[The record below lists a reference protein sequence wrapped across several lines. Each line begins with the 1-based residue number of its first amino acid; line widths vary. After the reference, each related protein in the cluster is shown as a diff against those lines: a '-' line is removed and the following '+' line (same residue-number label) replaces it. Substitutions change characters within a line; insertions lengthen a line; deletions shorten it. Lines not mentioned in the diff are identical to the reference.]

1 MKHPMKILEPT
12 TSEIRI
18 ASAAAIL
25 YLLNIL
31 LLPFIAFVLLLV
43 LYQRQ
48 RHNVSTLV
56 QCHLI
61 QAMRASICAGLMLIL
76 VSIGILLFGNL
87 HEVSTWIIFILY
99 VLCVHSVFILFGVFA
114 LTKALS
120 GKLYFYPLIGKST
133 THGAHDGS

>member
-1 MKHPMKILEPT
+1 MKILEPT
-12 TSEIRI
+12 AQEIQL
-18 ASAAAIL
+18 ASVAATL

-31 LLPFIAFVLLLV
+31 LLPFAAFLLLLL

-61 QAMRASICAGLMLIL
+61 QALRASICAGFMLIL
-76 VSIGILLFGNL
+76 VSACILLFGDL
-87 HEVSTWIIFILY
+87 RHIGTWMVLILY

-120 GKLYFYPLIGKST
+120 GKLYLYPLIGKAV
-133 THGAHDGS
+133 GRRG

>member
-1 MKHPMKILEPT
+1 MKILEPT
-12 TSEIRI
+12 AQEIQI
-18 ASAAAIL
+18 ASVAATL

-31 LLPFIAFVLLLV
+31 LLPFAAFVLLLL

-61 QAMRASICAGLMLIL
+61 QALRASICAGFMLIL
-76 VSIGILLFGNL
+76 VSAGILLFGDL
-87 HEVSTWIIFILY
+87 YQVGTWIVLILY

-120 GKLYFYPLIGKST
+120 GKLYFYPLIGKAV
-133 THGAHDGS
+133 GRRG

>member
-1 MKHPMKILEPT
+1 MKILEPT
-12 TSEIRI
+12 AQEIQI
-18 ASAAAIL
+18 ASTAATL

-31 LLPFIAFVLLLV
+31 LLPFAAFVLLLL

-61 QAMRASICAGLMLIL
+61 QALRASICAGFMLIL
-76 VSIGILLFGNL
+76 VSAGILLFGDL
-87 HEVSTWIIFILY
+87 RQVSTWIVLILY

-120 GKLYFYPLIGKST
+120 GKLYFYPLIGKVVGK
-133 THGAHDGS
+133 HG

>member
-1 MKHPMKILEPT
+1 MKILEPT
-12 TSEIRI
+12 TQEIRI
-18 ASAAAIL
+18 ASTAATL

-31 LLPFIAFVLLLV
+31 LLPFAAFVLLLL

-61 QAMRASICAGLMLIL
+61 QALRASICAGFMLIL
-76 VSIGILLFGNL
+76 VSAGILLFGDL
-87 HEVSTWIIFILY
+87 RQVGTWIVLILY

-120 GKLYFYPLIGKST
+120 GKLYFYPLIGKAVSQ
-133 THGAHDGS
+133 HG

>member
-1 MKHPMKILEPT
+1 MKILEPT
-12 TSEIRI
+12 KEEIQI
-18 ASAAAIL
+18 ASTAATL

-31 LLPFIAFVLLLV
+31 LLPFAAFVLLLV

-61 QAMRASICAGLMLIL
+61 QAMRASICAGVMLIL
-76 VSIGILLFGNL
+76 VSAGILLFGDWQY
-87 HEVSTWIIFILY
+87 VGTWMILILY
-99 VLCVHSVFILFGVFA
+99 FLCVHSVFILFGVFA

-120 GKLYFYPLIGKST
+120 GKLYFYPLIGRSASQR
-133 THGAHDGS
+133 GEISESS

>member
-1 MKHPMKILEPT
+1 MKILEPT
-12 TSEIRI
+12 KEEIQI
-18 ASAAAIL
+18 ASTAATL

-31 LLPFIAFVLLLV
+31 LLPFAAFVLLLV
-43 LYQRQ
+43 LYQKQ

-61 QAMRASICAGLMLIL
+61 QAMRASICAGFMLIL
-76 VSIGILLFGNL
+76 VSAGILLFGDW
-87 HEVSTWIIFILY
+87 HHVGTWMILILY

-120 GKLYFYPLIGKST
+120 GKLYFYPLIGRSASQ
-133 THGAHDGS
+133 GGEIA

>member
-1 MKHPMKILEPT
+1 MKILEPT
-12 TSEIRI
+12 AQEIQI
-18 ASAAAIL
+18 ASAAATL

-31 LLPFIAFVLLLV
+31 LLPFGAFVLLLL

-61 QAMRASICAGLMLIL
+61 QALRASICACFMLIL
-76 VSIGILLFGNL
+76 ISAGILLFGDL
-87 HEVSTWIIFILY
+87 HQVSTWIVLILY

-120 GKLYFYPLIGKST
+120 GKLYFYPLIGKSVSQR
-133 THGAHDGS
+133 AEIS

>member
-1 MKHPMKILEPT
+1 MKILEPT
-12 TSEIRI
+12 ALEIRI
-18 ASAAAIL
+18 ASTAATL

-76 VSIGILLFGNL
+76 VSTGILLFGDL
-87 HEVSTWIIFILY
+87 HEVSTWIAFILY
-99 VLCVHSVFILFGVFA
+99 LLCVHSLFILFGVFA

-120 GKLYFYPLIGKST
+120 GKLYFYPLIGKTSSHDRF
-133 THGAHDGS
+133 HGS

>member
-1 MKHPMKILEPT
+1 MKILEPT
-12 TSEIRI
+12 TQEIQI
-18 ASAAAIL
+18 ASTAATL

-31 LLPFIAFVLLLV
+31 LLPFAAFVLLLV

-61 QAMRASICAGLMLIL
+61 QALRASICAGFMLIL
-76 VSIGILLFGNL
+76 VSAGILLFGDL
-87 HEVSTWIIFILY
+87 QQVSTWMVLVLY

-120 GKLYFYPLIGKST
+120 GKLYFYPLIGKAVSK
-133 THGAHDGS
+133 HE

>member
-1 MKHPMKILEPT
+1 MKILEPT
-12 TSEIRI
+12 AQEIQI
-18 ASAAAIL
+18 ASTAATL

-31 LLPFIAFVLLLV
+31 LLPFAAFVLLLV

-61 QAMRASICAGLMLIL
+61 QALRASICAGFMLIL
-76 VSIGILLFGNL
+76 VSAGILLFGDL
-87 HEVSTWIIFILY
+87 RQVSTWIVLILY

-120 GKLYFYPLIGKST
+120 GKLYFYPLIGKAVSK
-133 THGAHDGS
+133 HE